1 VHWDRAKA
9 EFTDVSRERFEKS
22 WVNIDPSFGRFICW
36 MTFSAGAEL
45 LAKGICLIHQ
55 VDMRKDERKPAPPS
69 SGDDPMKWATQF
81 IRNSEFG
88 GTVETRNYQTLGKL
102 NDVYLKNLLTKAEV
116 NEHEGQLLRAAYKL
130 LAGTIRNRDAHA
142 YVKDV
147 RGDHF
152 HLVKE
157 LFVPCFNIMVSRLPE
172 GPGTLSDWIDHPQ

>member
-1 VHWDRAKA
+1 
-9 EFTDVSRERFEKS
+9 
-22 WVNIDPSFGRFICW
+22 
-36 MTFSAGAEL
+36 
-45 LAKGICLIHQ
+45 
-55 VDMRKDERKPAPPS
+55 
-69 SGDDPMKWATQF
+69 MKWATQF